1 MTDAQREAAA
11 AIGLTVGAIGGYVW
25 FVRPSPHFAWIELT
39 ASDTATAQ
47 GIDNSPGIPEKIGLL
62 GLTWQVLEPLRS
74 EFGPIRVTSGYR
86 TAELQAAIN
95 PASSRSTHIDGKAA
109 DIYSAATHEEMAAYL
124 YQHRDQYPTLDQ
136 VIVEYHTGHL
146 HIGTGPNT
154 ASSTARGQFL
164 YTLDGV
170 SYFNWEPT

>member
-1 MTDAQREAAA
+1 VTDAQREAAA

-25 FVRPSPHFAWIELT
+25 FVRPSPNFAWIELT

-47 GIDNSPGIPEKIGLL
+47 GIDNSPGIAEKIGLL
-62 GLTWQVLEPLRS
+62 GLTWGVLEPLRS
-74 EFGPIRVTSGYR
+74 QFGPIRVTSGYR
-86 TAELQAAIN
+86 TAELQQAIN
-95 PASSRSTHIDGKAA
+95 PASSKSSHIDGKAA
-109 DIYSAATHEEMAAYL
+109 DVYSDATHEEMATYL
-124 YQHRDQYPTLDQ
+124 YQNRNQYPTLDQ

-146 HIGTGPNT
+146 HIGIGPNT

-170 SYFNWEPT
+170 SYFDWEPT

>member
-1 MTDAQREAAA
+1 VTDAQREAAA
-11 AIGLTVGAIGGYVW
+11 AIGLSLGSIGAYGWWI
-25 FVRPSPHFAWIELT
+25 RPSPNFSWIELT

-47 GIDNSPGIPEKIGLL
+47 GIDNTPGVTEKIGLI

-74 EFGPIRVTSGYR
+74 QFGPIRVTSGYR
-86 TAELQAAIN
+86 TAELQNAIN
-95 PASSRSTHIDGKAA
+95 PASSKSSHIDGKAA
-109 DIYSAATHEEMAAYL
+109 DIYSDATHEEMAAYL
-124 YQHRDQYPTLDQ
+124 YQNRDQYPTLDQ

-146 HIGTGPNT
+146 HIGIGPNT

-170 SYFNWEPT
+170 SYFDWEPT